1 MNTGDADRFE
11 ALVLTGEQEQE
22 QLTTILDFLKLV
34 HPSLERDGNKAFVE
48 LRGIARDYDAVPF
61 PVRNNSYNTCSLR
74 DKDIDILKAWL
85 SKHNGMPTCLY
96 YSVYTYDRWMKTFTK
111 AGKEA
116 QDGKITETAAL
127 YCEELPLDFDHI
139 GEEEMKQYDAMFA
152 SAGIEPLWVSS
163 GHGYQCHILLTD
175 KISDQSMM
183 QYLVHLV
190 IAKGFAHV
198 DPVCVD
204 KARVMRLPGTF
215 NCKCFE
221 KSTKYPEERQNPPRT
236 AIVKLTTNRMSLDDL
251 VDALNML
258 PTVDWEEQ
266 VKALD
271 IYEQAEQNRLDAQAP
286 VEEKEHLKPLYS
298 GALEEAIASD
308 GFPLAVKR
316 ALTYTPQGF
325 RAQTLALLMYF
336 LNRYLKFSAT
346 AIREDLKIWAKEA
359 CVPALENFNEV
370 FSSSWPGTGKY
381 DLKKLSKQHGFFELK
396 TYGRIN
402 SELYIPNKLLA
413 EISKVGMQSITVY
426 LGLLMAEHDGLQG
439 TIANVS
445 ACSGTCSRATR
456 KGLKTLV
463 SKGYVRF
470 MAGNRRGGTPDIYSV
485 SKIQAPGNGYLAVN
499 FLAAKQYVK
508 LPSAELCLFLL
519 LRQNCLYKTDAI
531 INQTVLSQKLGCDRT
546 YVCACM
552 KSLAERK
559 FISVE
564 HTYIDKVMYRCAINI
579 EV

>member
-1 MNTGDADRFE
+1 MITGDADRFE

-34 HPSLERDGNKAFVE
+34 HPSLKRDGNKAFVE

-61 PVRNNSYNTCSLR
+61 HVRNNSYNTCSLR
-74 DKDIDILKAWL
+74 GKDIDILKAWL
-85 SKHNGMPTCLY
+85 SKHNGLPTCLY

-139 GEEEMKQYDAMFA
+139 GEKDMKQYDAMFA
-152 SAGIEPLWVSS
+152 SVGIEPLWVSS

-236 AIVKLTTNRMSLDDL
+236 AIVKLTTKRMSLNGL
-251 VDALNML
+251 VDALNTL

-286 VEEKEHLKPLYS
+286 AEEKEHLKPLYS
-298 GALEEAIASD
+298 GALEAAIASD

-325 RAQTLALLMYF
+325 RAQTLAFLMYF

-346 AIREDLKIWAKEA
+346 AIREDLKIWAEEA

-396 TYGRIN
+396 TYGHIN

-445 ACSGTCSRATR
+445 ACSSTCSRATR

-470 MAGNRRGGTPDIYSV
+470 IAGNRRGGTPDIYSV

-499 FLAAKQYVK
+499 FLAAKQYVT

-552 KSLAERK
+552 KSLAKRK